1 MAVSKATVVGGV
13 LIALVVG
20 VVAGY
25 FVGDY
30 LGYERGRELGV
41 TWDSIVESGEIRVAS
56 SPDWPPFE
64 SLDPVTGEFVGFEVD
79 IMEEAMRRLS
89 EEEDVTITVEWV
101 STPFASIKE
110 AIVAKTVD
118 LGVSGFSITPARLE
132 EVQFTCPHLITDA
145 QVLALNSTVTNEM
158 IPMGY
163 IEGEGMES
171 LAELKTYG
179 LSCGVESG
187 TTQEEELL
195 AAGVT
200 TVSLVDYWAAMDEMV
215 DGTVDTV
222 YAESPVS
229 YYWIDDY
236 ANQTPP
242 IGMQIIFTR
251 PYWPVGFMAH
261 KGSDLLVEKISGV
274 IAKLS
279 EEGWIDEKVTEY
291 GMRFPKE

>member
-30 LGYERGRELGV
+30 LGYERGRARGV
-41 TWDSIVESGEIRVAS
+41 SWDAIVERGTIRVAS

-64 SLDPVTGEFVGFEVD
+64 YLDPDTEEFAGFEVD
-79 IMEEAMRRLS
+79 IMEEVMRRLS
-89 EEEDVTITVEWV
+89 LEENVTITVEWV

-118 LGVSGFSITPARLE
+118 LGVSGFSITPDRLE
-132 EVQFTCPHLITDA
+132 VVQFTTPHSITDA
-145 QVLALNSTVTNEM
+145 QVLALNSTVATAG
-158 IPMGY
+158 IPA
-163 IEGEGMES
+163 EGLES

-179 LSCGVESG
+179 LSCGVEEG

-215 DGTVDTV
+215 DGNVDTV

-229 YYWIDDY
+229 YFWIDDY
-236 ANQTPP
+236 AAQDPA
-242 IGMQIIFTR
+242 IGMQIIFSR

-291 GMRFPKE
+291 GMRFE

>member
-1 MAVSKATVVGGV
+1 
-13 LIALVVG
+13 
-20 VVAGY
+20 
-25 FVGDY
+25 
-30 LGYERGRELGV
+30 
-41 TWDSIVESGEIRVAS
+41 
-56 SPDWPPFE
+56 
-64 SLDPVTGEFVGFEVD
+64 
-79 IMEEAMRRLS
+79 MEEVMRRLS
-89 EEEDVTITVEWV
+89 LEENVTITVEWV

-118 LGVSGFSITPARLE
+118 LGVSGFSITPDRLE
-132 EVQFTCPHLITDA
+132 VVQFTTPHSITDA
-145 QVLALNSTVTNEM
+145 QVLALNSTVATAG
-158 IPMGY
+158 IPA
-163 IEGEGMES
+163 EGLES

-179 LSCGVESG
+179 LSCGVEEG

-215 DGTVDTV
+215 DGNVDTV

-229 YYWIDDY
+229 YFWIDDY
-236 ANQTPP
+236 AAQDPA
-242 IGMQIIFTR
+242 IGMQIIFSR

-291 GMRFPKE
+291 GMRFE

>member
-1 MAVSKATVVGGV
+1 LAISKISVVGAV

-30 LGYERGRELGV
+30 LGYERGRPHGV
-41 TWDSIVESGEIRVAS
+41 SWDIIVEKGEIRVAS

-64 SLDPVTGEFVGFEVD
+64 YLDPVTQEFAGFEVD
-79 IMEEAMRRLS
+79 ILEEVMRRLS
-89 EEEDVTITVEWV
+89 AEENVTITVAWV
-101 STPFASIKE
+101 STPFAAIKE

-118 LGVSGFSITPARLE
+118 LGVSGFSITPERLE
-132 EVQFTCPHLITDA
+132 EVQFTTPHSITDA
-145 QVLALNSTVTNEM
+145 QILALNTT
-158 IPMGY
+158 
-163 IEGEGMES
+163 IEGIVGFPSEGLKS
-171 LAELKTYG
+171 VAELKDYG
-179 LSCGVESG
+179 LSCGVEGG

-200 TVSLVDYWAAMDEMV
+200 TVPFVDYWAAMDDMV
-215 DGTVDTV
+215 AGGVDTV

-229 YYWIDDY
+229 YYWIEDY

-242 IGMQIIFTR
+242 IGIRIIFSR

-261 KGSDLLVEKISGV
+261 KDSDVLVEKISGV
-274 IAKLS
+274 IAELRA
-279 EEGWIDEKVTEY
+279 EGWIDEKIIEY
-291 GMRFPKE
+291 GMVY

>member
-1 MAVSKATVVGGV
+1 MVGKTTVVGGV

-41 TWDSIVESGEIRVAS
+41 AWDRIVEKGEISVGS

-79 IMEEAMRRLS
+79 IMEEVMRRLGL
-89 EEEDVTITVEWV
+89 EENVTITVKWV
-101 STPFASIKE
+101 SMPFASIKE
-110 AIVAKTVD
+110 AVVAKTVD
-118 LGVSGFSITPARLE
+118 LGVSGFSITPERLE
-132 EVQFTCPHLITDA
+132 EVQFTCPHSITDA
-145 QVLALNSTVTNEM
+145 QVLALNSTVAAAG
-158 IPMGY
+158 IPP
-163 IEGEGMES
+163 EGLES

-236 ANQTPP
+236 AAQDPP
-242 IGMQIIFTR
+242 IGMQIIFSR

-261 KGSDLLVEKISGV
+261 KGSDLLVAKISGV

-291 GMRFPKE
+291 GMRY

>member
-30 LGYERGRELGV
+30 LGYERGRAHGV
-41 TWDSIVESGEIRVAS
+41 SWDAIVERGTIRVAS

-64 SLDPVTGEFVGFEVD
+64 YLDPDTEEFAGFEVD
-79 IMEEAMRRLS
+79 IMEEVMRRLS
-89 EEEDVTITVEWV
+89 LEENVTITVEWV

-118 LGVSGFSITPARLE
+118 LGVSGFSITPDRLE
-132 EVQFTCPHLITDA
+132 VVQFTTPHSITDA
-145 QVLALNSTVTNEM
+145 QVLALNSTVATAG
-158 IPMGY
+158 IPA
-163 IEGEGMES
+163 EGLES
-171 LAELKTYG
+171 LVELKTYG
-179 LSCGVESG
+179 LSCGVEEG

-215 DGTVDTV
+215 DGNVDTV

-229 YYWIDDY
+229 YFWIDDY
-236 ANQTPP
+236 AAQDPA
-242 IGMQIIFTR
+242 IGMQIIFSR

-291 GMRFPKE
+291 GMRFE

>member
-41 TWDSIVESGEIRVAS
+41 SWDRIVEKGEIRVAS

-64 SLDPVTGEFVGFEVD
+64 YLDPDTEEFAGFEVD

-132 EVQFTCPHLITDA
+132 EVQFTTPHSITDA
-145 QVLALNSTVTNEM
+145 QVLALNSTVATAG
-158 IPMGY
+158 IPS
-163 IEGEGMES
+163 EGLES

-179 LSCGVESG
+179 LSCGVEGG

-200 TVSLVDYWAAMDEMV
+200 TVTFVDYWAAMDDME
-215 DGTVDTV
+215 DGGVDTV

-236 ANQTPP
+236 AAQDPP
-242 IGMQIIFTR
+242 IGMQIIFSR

-261 KGSDLLVEKISGV
+261 KGSDVLVEKIDGV
-274 IAKLS
+274 ITELRA
-279 EEGWIDEKVTEY
+279 EGWIDAKIIEY
-291 GMRFPKE
+291 GMVY

>member
-1 MAVSKATVVGGV
+1 MAISKATVVGGV

-41 TWDSIVESGEIRVAS
+41 SWDRIVEKGEINVGS

-79 IMEEAMRRLS
+79 IMEEVMRRLS
-89 EEEDVTITVEWV
+89 LEEDVTITVEWV
-101 STPFASIKE
+101 SMPFATIKE
-110 AIVAKTVD
+110 AVVAKTVD
-118 LGVSGFSITPARLE
+118 LGVSGFSITPERLE
-132 EVQFTCPHLITDA
+132 EVQFTTPHSITDA
-145 QVLALNSTVTNEM
+145 QVLALNSTVAAAG
-158 IPMGY
+158 IPP
-163 IEGEGMES
+163 EGLES

-200 TVSLVDYWAAMDEMV
+200 TVGLVDYWAAMDEMV

-236 ANQTPP
+236 AAQDPP
-242 IGMQIIFTR
+242 IGMQIIFSR

-291 GMRFPKE
+291 GMRY

>member
-1 MAVSKATVVGGV
+1 MVGKATVVGGV

-41 TWDSIVESGEIRVAS
+41 AWDRIVEKGEISVGS

-89 EEEDVTITVEWV
+89 EEEDVTITVKWV
-101 STPFASIKE
+101 SMPFASIKE
-110 AIVAKTVD
+110 AVVAKTVD
-118 LGVSGFSITPARLE
+118 LGVSGFSITPKRLE
-132 EVQFTCPHLITDA
+132 EVQFTTPHSITDA
-145 QVLALNSTVTNEM
+145 QVLALNSTVVAAG
-158 IPMGY
+158 IPP
-163 IEGEGMES
+163 EGLET

-195 AAGVT
+195 ASGVT
-200 TVSLVDYWAAMDEMV
+200 TVGLVDYWAAMDEMV

-236 ANQTPP
+236 AAQDPP
-242 IGMQIIFTR
+242 IGMQIIFSR
-251 PYWPVGFMAH
+251 SYWPVGFMAH
-261 KGSDLLVEKISGV
+261 KGSDLLVEKLSGV

-291 GMRFPKE
+291 GMRY